1 MKFVT
6 QYYGNGV
13 KKKWP
18 SHNHFKSDAH
28 DMILSLKFGSSVVCV
43 NNQGFIIQKN
53 LELILMG
60 IITSRHRIIE
70 NNCINLKE
78 VKYHNIFAL
87 NSP

>member
-53 LELILMG
+53 FRADFDGDNRI
-60 IITSRHRIIE
+60 SASHHR
-70 NNCINLKE
+70 K
-78 VKYHNIFAL
+78 
-87 NSP
+87 